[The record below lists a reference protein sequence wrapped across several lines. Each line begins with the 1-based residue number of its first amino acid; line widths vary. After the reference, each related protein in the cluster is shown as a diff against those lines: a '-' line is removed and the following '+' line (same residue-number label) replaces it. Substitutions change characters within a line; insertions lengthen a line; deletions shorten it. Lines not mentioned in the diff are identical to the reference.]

1 MTTPIVHYLHSYAL
15 MLAIATLMMLFYDI
29 VLRRRIDFIIGRMYL
44 LCIPVLCLL
53 IPGIR
58 YCFRLLMT
66 ATGNTILHLS
76 RSEAETYMDIHPDA
90 MIITHENEE
99 RAATFVEH
107 GDASITTLWW
117 LVPLCLLSVSLVL
130 ILIQISQMAR
140 MQWYIR
146 QSKAEAVTTEYKI
159 IRSAQVKTPFSYAST
174 IFLPDDMPENK
185 ERIVIS
191 HEAAHI
197 RCRHYR
203 DVWIVELLTRLMW
216 FNPIL
221 WIVRN
226 RLRNIHEFQADRI
239 VLDEGTDI
247 LTYQTLLLEEVMED
261 SNILANGFNHSF
273 IRRRFQEMKRKQQIS
288 TSTKVKTMTTL
299 WILTICGIASIYGVT
314 AGSSVIIHLAEE
326 DMHISSIEHKSIKE
340 SLLYA
345 PKGNGIEVNN
355 KEEHPTHAED
365 GWPILYGL
373 PEYNGTVEPGRYIYR
388 DTTETHVTY
397 IVACTSDNAFY
408 KFGGPDAYIVDT
420 ETGTHYAARHSI
432 PKNTWNYFHLKGM
445 KGKTFM
451 VTVVFPPLPDYIRE
465 IEFYQTRYHLQTGEK
480 HTLHTLETNR
490 Q

>member
-1 MTTPIVHYLHSYAL
+1 MTTPIVHYLHSYVL
-15 MLAIATLMMLFYDI
+15 MLAIATLMMVFYDI
-29 VLRRRIDFIIGRMYL
+29 VLRRHTGFSTKRMYL
-44 LCIPVLCLL
+44 LGIHVLCLFV
-53 IPGIR
+53 PGFR
-58 YCFRLLMT
+58 YCLGLLMT
-66 ATGNTILHLS
+66 TTENTVLHLN

-90 MIITHENEE
+90 MIMTHENGEV
-99 RAATFVEH
+99 AATFVGH

-146 QSKAEAVTTEYKI
+146 QSKAEAVTTEYRI

-185 ERIVIS
+185 ERIIIS

-299 WILTICGIASIYGVT
+299 WTLTICGIASVYGVT

-326 DMHISSIEHKSIKE
+326 EMPISSNEHKSIEE

-420 ETGTHYAARHSI
+420 ETGIHYAARQCI

-451 VTVVFPPLPDYIRE
+451 VTIVFPPLPDSVRE
-465 IEFYQTRYHLQTGEK
+465 IEFYQTRNHLQTGEK
-480 HTLHTLETNR
+480 HTLHTLDTNR
-490 Q
+490 R

>member
-1 MTTPIVHYLHSYAL
+1 MTTPVVHYLHSYAL

-53 IPGIR
+53 VPGIR
-58 YCFRLLMT
+58 YCLGLLMIT
-66 ATGNTILHLS
+66 TENTVLHLS
-76 RSEAETYMDIHPDA
+76 RSEAETYMYIHPDA
-90 MIITHENEE
+90 MIMAHENEE
-99 RAATFVEH
+99 GAATFVEH

-117 LVPLCLLSVSLVL
+117 LVPLCLLSVSLML
-130 ILIQISQMAR
+130 IVIQIFQMAR

-146 QSKAEAVTTEYKI
+146 QSKAEAATPEYRI
-159 IRSAQVKTPFSYAST
+159 IRSAQVKTPFSYART
-174 IFLPDDMPENK
+174 MFLPNDMPENK

-226 RLRNIHEFQADRI
+226 RLRNIHEFQADRM
-239 VLDEGTDI
+239 VLDGGTDI

-261 SNILANGFNHSF
+261 SNIMANGFNHSF

-299 WILTICGIASIYGVT
+299 WILTICGIASVYGVT
-314 AGSSVIIHLAEE
+314 AGSSIIIHLVEE
-326 DMHISSIEHKSIKE
+326 DMPISSNEHKSIKE

-355 KEEHPTHAED
+355 KEGHPTHAED

-373 PEYNGTVEPGRYIYR
+373 PEYNGTVEPGRYICR
-388 DTTETHVTY
+388 HTTETHVTY

-420 ETGTHYAARHSI
+420 ETGIHYAARQCI

-451 VTVVFPPLPDYIRE
+451 ITVVFPPLPNSVRE

-480 HTLHTLETNR
+480 HTLHTLDTNR
-490 Q
+490 R

>member
-1 MTTPIVHYLHSYAL
+1 
-15 MLAIATLMMLFYDI
+15 
-29 VLRRRIDFIIGRMYL
+29 
-44 LCIPVLCLL
+44 
-53 IPGIR
+53 
-58 YCFRLLMT
+58 
-66 ATGNTILHLS
+66 
-76 RSEAETYMDIHPDA
+76 
-90 MIITHENEE
+90 
-99 RAATFVEH
+99 
-107 GDASITTLWW
+107 
-117 LVPLCLLSVSLVL
+117 
-130 ILIQISQMAR
+130 MAR
-140 MQWYIR
+140 IQWYIR
-146 QSKAEAVTTEYKI
+146 QSKAEAATPEYRI
-159 IRSAQVKTPFSYAST
+159 IRSAQVKTPFSYAHT
-174 IFLPDDMPENK
+174 MFLPNDMPENK
-185 ERIVIS
+185 KKIIIS

-203 DVWIVELLTRLMW
+203 DVWIMELLTRLMW

-239 VLDEGTDI
+239 VLDGGTNI

-261 SNILANGFNHSF
+261 SNIMANGFNHSF
-273 IRRRFQEMKRKQQIS
+273 IRRRFKEMKRKQQTH

-299 WILTICGIASIYGVT
+299 WILTICGIASVYGVT
-314 AGSSVIIHLAEE
+314 AGSSIIIHLVEE
-326 DMHISSIEHKSIKE
+326 DMPISSNEHKSIKE

-355 KEEHPTHAED
+355 KEGHPTHAED

-373 PEYNGTVEPGRYIYR
+373 PEYKGTVEPGRYIYR

-408 KFGGPDAYIVDT
+408 KFGGPDAYIVDA
-420 ETGTHYAARHSI
+420 ETGTHYAARHCI

>member
-1 MTTPIVHYLHSYAL
+1 MTTPVVHYLHSYAL

-58 YCFRLLMT
+58 YCFRLLIT

-76 RSEAETYMDIHPDA
+76 RSEAETYIDIHPDA
-90 MIITHENEE
+90 MIITHENGEG
-99 RAATFVEH
+99 AATFVEH
-107 GDASITTLWW
+107 GDVSITTLWW
-117 LVPLCLLSVSLVL
+117 LVPLCLLSVSLML
-130 ILIQISQMAR
+130 IVIQISQMAR

-146 QSKAEAVTTEYKI
+146 QSKAEAVTTEYRI

-185 ERIVIS
+185 ERIIIS

-226 RLRNIHEFQADRI
+226 RLRNIHEFQADRM
-239 VLDEGTDI
+239 VLDGGTDI
-247 LTYQTLLLEEVMED
+247 LTYQTLILEEVMED

-273 IRRRFQEMKRKQQIS
+273 IRRRFQEMKRKQQTH
-288 TSTKVKTMTTL
+288 TSTKVKTMTAL
-299 WILTICGIASIYGVT
+299 WILTICGIASVYGVT
-314 AGSSVIIHLAEE
+314 AGSSVIIHLVEE
-326 DMHISSIEHKSIKE
+326 DMPISSNEHKSITE

-345 PKGNGIEVNN
+345 PKGNVIEHQS
-355 KEEHPTHAED
+355 KEGHPTHAED

-420 ETGTHYAARHSI
+420 ETGIHYAARQCI

-451 VTVVFPPLPDYIRE
+451 VTVVFPPLPDSVRE
-465 IEFYQTRYHLQTGEK
+465 IEFYQTRNHLQTGEK
-480 HTLHTLETNR
+480 HTLHTLDTNR
-490 Q
+490 R

>member
-1 MTTPIVHYLHSYAL
+1 
-15 MLAIATLMMLFYDI
+15 
-29 VLRRRIDFIIGRMYL
+29 
-44 LCIPVLCLL
+44 
-53 IPGIR
+53 
-58 YCFRLLMT
+58 
-66 ATGNTILHLS
+66 
-76 RSEAETYMDIHPDA
+76 
-90 MIITHENEE
+90 
-99 RAATFVEH
+99 
-107 GDASITTLWW
+107 
-117 LVPLCLLSVSLVL
+117 
-130 ILIQISQMAR
+130 MAR

-146 QSKAEAVTTEYKI
+146 QSKAKAVTTEYRI

-185 ERIVIS
+185 ERIIIS

-273 IRRRFQEMKRKQQIS
+273 IRRRFQEMKRKQQTH
-288 TSTKVKTMTTL
+288 TSTKVKTMTAL
-299 WILTICGIASIYGVT
+299 WILTICGIASVYGVT
-314 AGSSVIIHLAEE
+314 AGYSVIIHLVEE
-326 DMHISSIEHKSIKE
+326 DMPISSNEHKSITE

-373 PEYNGTVEPGRYIYR
+373 PEYNGTVEPGRYICR
-388 DTTETHVTY
+388 HTTETHVTY

-420 ETGTHYAARHSI
+420 ETGIHYAARQCI

-451 VTVVFPPLPDYIRE
+451 VTIVFPPLPDSVRE
-465 IEFYQTRYHLQTGEK
+465 IEFYQTRNHLQTGEK
-480 HTLHTLETNR
+480 HTLHTLDTNR
-490 Q
+490 R